1 MLIDILPAG
10 VRQPIYMVYAVLG
23 VVLGSIDIA
32 TDAAWVATALAIYAY
47 VGAAVGLVAAANTT
61 PAGRHAT
68 PVLDALT
75 TSQRESLSMVAAAL
89 PEGDVARYALER
101 LGIHP
106 PRDTLPSSVDPD

>member
-1 MLIDILPAG
+1 VLIDILPAG

-47 VGAAVGLVAAANTT
+47 VGAAVGLVAAANV
-61 PAGRHAT
+61 PAT
-68 PVLDALT
+68 ITALEPSVELT
-75 TSQRESLSMVAAAL
+75 DVQLESLSMVAAAL

-106 PRDTLPSSVDPD
+106 PRDTLPSSVGD